1 MIRLWLDKLRTNEAG
16 AATVEYILLLFLIG
30 IACIVA
36 ENQMHASLFSLYQ
49 RISDTIAAALN
60 GP

>member
-1 MIRLWLDKLRTNEAG
+1 MIRLWLDKLRTNEDG

-30 IACIVA
+30 IVCIAA
-36 ENQMHASLFSLYQ
+36 ENQVHESLSSLYT
-49 RISDTIAAALN
+49 RISDTIAAGLH